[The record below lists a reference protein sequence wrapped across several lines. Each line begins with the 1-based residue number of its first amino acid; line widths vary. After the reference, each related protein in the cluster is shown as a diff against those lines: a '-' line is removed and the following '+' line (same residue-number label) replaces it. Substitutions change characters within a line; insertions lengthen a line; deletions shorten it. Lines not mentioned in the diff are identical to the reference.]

1 MICKMTVFDKAKF
14 HYDGDFPQN
23 LPIEQAYVHTGLYL
37 GWIIENKLYSKD
49 FFNDFQ
55 QDIDL
60 FLKKQVTGTEI
71 YEKCDGVFAS
81 DMLNKLGNQFTEEY
95 FDFSEGA
102 YLEDY
107 EEVFP
112 EIDTLYEVKDT
123 WENYEK
129 LKLVINERYE
139 GWKSVNDLDS

>member
-1 MICKMTVFDKAKF
+1 MTVFDKAKF